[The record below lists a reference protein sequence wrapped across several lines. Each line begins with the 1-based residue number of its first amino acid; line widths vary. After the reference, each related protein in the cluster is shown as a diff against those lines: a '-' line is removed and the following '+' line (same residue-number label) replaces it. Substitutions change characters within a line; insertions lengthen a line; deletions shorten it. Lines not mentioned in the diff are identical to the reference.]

1 MAKQKTI
8 FLLHHYDSRF
18 AGVLMLFFCCGF
30 KKVLAIGTEE
40 LLSLLAAIV
49 SAFAFVAQTTPEN
62 KRQSPAIQ
70 KISVVF
76 LIMNLIKEHFFK
88 LPPHFFVYRNPFIS
102 LLNKILSE

>member
-1 MAKQKTI
+1 MQEDGIDA
-8 FLLHHYDSRF
+8 
-18 AGVLMLFFCCGF
+18 FFCCGF
-30 KKVLAIGTEE
+30 KKVLVIETEE

-49 SAFAFVAQTTPEN
+49 SAFAFVAQKTPEN